1 MKCSQCGSDVAPGAA
16 ACPNCGAAQPTYA
29 AQGGANP
36 YATQG
41 GANQG
46 PGGWPQ
52 QPGMP
57 GAPAPS
63 SFSFDAGRWTRA
75 EQITGGASLLLLI
88 SLFLPWFTASI
99 NTKGLGLGAGISDSV
114 SVSGTGG
121 HGYLWLVFIIS
132 LAILAFLVIQAG
144 FAQAPFS
151 LPVTPQRLLLGLTGL
166 NLLLVLLAFLIKPG
180 TGDTGGISVS
190 VGWGFGAFV
199 GLICA
204 IAAFVPLVMPMAR
217 ERAAA
222 R

>member
-16 ACPNCGAAQPTYA
+16 ACPNCGAPQPTYA
-29 AQGGANP
+29 QQGGANP
-36 YATQG
+36 YATQAG
-41 GANQG
+41 GNPG

-57 GAPAPS
+57 GPPAPAA
-63 SFSFDAGRWTRA
+63 FNFDAGRWTRA

-99 NTKGLGLGAGISDSV
+99 NAKGLGLGAGISDSV

-121 HGYLWLVFIIS
+121 HGYLWIVFIVS

-144 FAQAPFS
+144 FAKFPVS
-151 LPVTPQRLLLGLTGL
+151 LPVTPERLLLGLTGL
-166 NLLLVLLAFLIKPG
+166 NLLLVLLAFVFKPG
-180 TGDTGGISVS
+180 TGDTGGFSVS

-204 IAAFVPLVMPMAR
+204 IAAFVPLVLPMAR